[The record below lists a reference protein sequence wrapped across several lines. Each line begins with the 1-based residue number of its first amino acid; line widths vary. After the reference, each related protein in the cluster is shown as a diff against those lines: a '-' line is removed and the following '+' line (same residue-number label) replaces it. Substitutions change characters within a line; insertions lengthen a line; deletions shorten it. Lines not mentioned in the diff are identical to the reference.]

1 MQREDHF
8 SDVVDEVNG
17 RDFGS
22 LGGEGMSYHDTAKSQ
37 LVAEGV
43 ATRIRCEQCGTTNVL
58 TVDWPEL
65 AVLSQSQLPSGWM
78 LVKGNAVPNVGC
90 RNGGCRSLLRVGFT
104 PDEATKHLKAGI
116 AGGKVSGAAVQQW
129 VQQVQARS
137 AR

>member
-1 MQREDHF
+1 MPNEDHF
-8 SDVVDEVNG
+8 NDVVDEVNG

-37 LVAEGV
+37 LAPDGV
-43 ATRIRCEQCGTTNVL
+43 ATRIRCEQCGTTNML
-58 TVDWPEL
+58 TVEWPEL
-65 AVLSQSQLPSGWM
+65 VILSQSQLPPGWM

-90 RNGGCRSLLRVGFT
+90 RNGGCRSMLRVGFT

-116 AGGKVSGAAVQQW
+116 AANKISGAQVQQM
-129 VQQVQARS
+129 VQQVQARG